1 MRDEKMIVVEVNFL
15 EIEIFKDN
23 KLYCFFSLKF
33 LFLIFFCGENVRNFF
48 FKY

>member
-33 LFLIFFCGENVRNFF
+33 LFLIFFLWGECAEFF
-48 FKY
+48 F